1 MAKYLMQ
8 FRYYGN
14 SSDGKNY
21 PSSITKNSL
30 ISGSYLISYK
40 PSATSIASLGIQTL
54 PGVKFYLN
62 NSQIDPII
70 IGPSGIY
77 ELGTDKNYEITGL
90 QFDSKS
96 IDSINANNG
105 AYLIIDIVYNVEE

>member
-8 FRYYGN
+8 FRYYGDQLEN
-14 SSDGKNY
+14 NGLSNIKY
-21 PSSITKNSL
+21 KEL
-30 ISGSYLISYK
+30 ISGSHFINCR
-40 PSATSIASLGIQTL
+40 PNATSIASLGIQTL

>member
-21 PSSITKNSL
+21 PSSITKDSL
-30 ISGSYLISYK
+30 ISGSYIISYK

-62 NSQIDPII
+62 HSQVDPII

-77 ELGTDKNYEITGL
+77 ELGINENYEITGL
-90 QFDSKS
+90 QFNEESLNL
-96 IDSINANNG
+96 IDANSG
-105 AYLIIDIVYNVEE
+105 AYLIIDVVYNVEE

>member
-30 ISGSYLISYK
+30 ISGSYLINYK

>member
-30 ISGSYLISYK
+30 ISGSYFISYK
-40 PSATSIASLGIQTL
+40 PNATSIASLGIQTL

-62 NSQIDPII
+62 NSQVDPII

-77 ELGTDKNYEITGL
+77 ELGIDENYEITGL
-90 QFDSKS
+90 Q
-96 IDSINANNG
+96 
-105 AYLIIDIVYNVEE
+105 L

>member
-21 PSSITKNSL
+21 PSSITKYSL

-54 PGVKFYLN
+54 PGVKLYLN
-62 NSQIDPII
+62 NSQVDPII
-70 IGPSGIY
+70 VGPSGIY
-77 ELGTDKNYEITGL
+77 ELGINENYEITGL
-90 QFDSKS
+90 QFDRKS
-96 IDSINANNG
+96 LDLIDANSG
-105 AYLIIDIVYNVEE
+105 AYLIIDVVYNVEE

>member
-14 SSDGKNY
+14 LSDGKNN
-21 PSSITKNSL
+21 PPDIKKNSL
-30 ISGSYLISYK
+30 ASGSYIITSK
-40 PSATSIASLGIQTL
+40 PNATSIASLGIQTL

-77 ELGTDKNYEITGL
+77 ELGIDENYEITGL
-90 QFDSKS
+90 QFDRKS

>member
-30 ISGSYLISYK
+30 ASGSYLITHK

-62 NSQIDPII
+62 NSQVDPII

-77 ELGTDKNYEITGL
+77 ELGIDENYEITGL
-90 QFDSKS
+90 QFDKKS
-96 IDSINANNG
+96 LDLIDANSG

>member
-21 PSSITKNSL
+21 PSEIKKDSL
-30 ISGSYLISYK
+30 ASGSYLINSK

-77 ELGTDKNYEITGL
+77 ELGIDENYEITGL
-90 QFDSKS
+90 QFDRKS
-96 IDSINANNG
+96 LDMIDANSG
-105 AYLIIDIVYNVEE
+105 AYLIIDVVYNVEE

>member
-21 PSSITKNSL
+21 PSDINKNSL
-30 ISGSYLISYK
+30 ASGSYLITRK
-40 PSATSIASLGIQTL
+40 PNATSIASLGIQTL

-62 NSQIDPII
+62 NSQVDPII

-77 ELGTDKNYEITGL
+77 
-90 QFDSKS
+90 
-96 IDSINANNG
+96 
-105 AYLIIDIVYNVEE
+105 

>member
-8 FRYYGN
+8 FRYYGD

-30 ISGSYLISYK
+30 ISCSYLINYK

-62 NSQIDPII
+62 NSQVDPII

-77 ELGTDKNYEITGL
+77 ELGIDENYEITGL
-90 QFDSKS
+90 QFDRKS
-96 IDSINANNG
+96 LDLIDANSG

>member
-21 PSSITKNSL
+21 PSSINKNSL

-62 NSQIDPII
+62 NSQVDPII
-70 IGPSGIY
+70 VGPSGIY
-77 ELGTDKNYEITGL
+77 ELGINENYEITGL
-90 QFDSKS
+90 QFDRKS
-96 IDSINANNG
+96 LDLIDANSG
-105 AYLIIDIVYNVEE
+105 AYLIIDVVYNVEE

>member
-1 MAKYLMQ
+1 MTKYLMQ
-8 FRYYGN
+8 FRYYGSQSEN
-14 SSDGKNY
+14 DNLSNIEYKQ
-21 PSSITKNSL
+21 L
-30 ISGSYLISYK
+30 ISGSYFISYK
-40 PSATSIASLGIQTL
+40 PNATSIASLGIQTL

-77 ELGTDKNYEITGL
+77 ESGIDENYEITGL

-96 IDSINANNG
+96 LDLIDANNG

>member
-8 FRYYGN
+8 YRYYGN

-30 ISGSYLISYK
+30 IICSYLINYK

-62 NSQIDPII
+62 NSQVDPII
-70 IGPSGIY
+70 VGPSGIY
-77 ELGTDKNYEITGL
+77 ELGINENYEITGL
-90 QFDSKS
+90 QFDRKS
-96 IDSINANNG
+96 LDLIDANSG
-105 AYLIIDIVYNVEE
+105 AYLIIDVVYNVEE

>member
-14 SSDGKNY
+14 SSDGN
-21 PSSITKNSL
+21 ITRDSL
-30 ISGSYLISYK
+30 ISGSYIINYK

-62 NSQIDPII
+62 HSQVDPII

-77 ELGTDKNYEITGL
+77 ELGINENYEITGL
-90 QFDSKS
+90 QFNEESLNL
-96 IDSINANNG
+96 IDANSG
-105 AYLIIDIVYNVEE
+105 AYLIIDVVYNVEE

>member
-8 FRYYGN
+8 FRYYGD

-21 PSSITKNSL
+21 PSEIKKDSL
-30 ISGSYLISYK
+30 ASGSYLINSK

-77 ELGTDKNYEITGL
+77 ELGINENYEITGL
-90 QFDSKS
+90 QFDRKS
-96 IDSINANNG
+96 LDLIDANSG
-105 AYLIIDIVYNVEE
+105 AYLIIDVVYNVEE

>member
-21 PSSITKNSL
+21 HSSITKNSL
-30 ISGSYLISYK
+30 ISGSYFISYK
-40 PSATSIASLGIQTL
+40 SNATSIASLGIQTL

-62 NSQIDPII
+62 NSQVDPII

-77 ELGTDKNYEITGL
+77 ELGIDENYEITGL
-90 QFDSKS
+90 QFDKKS
-96 IDSINANNG
+96 LDLIDANSG
-105 AYLIIDIVYNVEE
+105 AYLIIDVVYNVEE

>member
-30 ISGSYLISYK
+30 ISGSYLINYK
-40 PSATSIASLGIQTL
+40 PMCI
-54 PGVKFYLN
+54 K
-62 NSQIDPII
+62 SQP
-70 IGPSGIY
+70 
-77 ELGTDKNYEITGL
+77 
-90 QFDSKS
+90 
-96 IDSINANNG
+96 
-105 AYLIIDIVYNVEE
+105 

>member
-14 SSDGKNY
+14 QFENNDLSNIRY
-21 PSSITKNSL
+21 EEL
-30 ISGSYLISYK
+30 ISGSHFISCR
-40 PSATSIASLGIQTL
+40 PNATSIASLGIQTL

-77 ELGTDKNYEITGL
+77 ELGIDENYEITGL
-90 QFDSKS
+90 QFDRKS

>member
-1 MAKYLMQ
+1 MAKHLMQ
-8 FRYYGN
+8 FRYYGDQLEN
-14 SSDGKNY
+14 NNLSNIEYKQ
-21 PSSITKNSL
+21 L
-30 ISGSYLISYK
+30 ISGSYFINYK
-40 PSATSIASLGIQTL
+40 PNATSIASLGIQTL

-77 ELGTDKNYEITGL
+77 ELGIDENYEITGL
-90 QFDSKS
+90 QFDRKS

>member
-1 MAKYLMQ
+1 MTKYLMQ

-14 SSDGKNY
+14 QLENNNLSNIKY
-21 PSSITKNSL
+21 EEL
-30 ISGSYLISYK
+30 ISGSHFISCR
-40 PSATSIASLGIQTL
+40 PNATSIASLGIQTL

-77 ELGTDKNYEITGL
+77 ELGIDENYEITGL
-90 QFDSKS
+90 QFDRKS

>member
-21 PSSITKNSL
+21 PSEIKKDSL
-30 ISGSYLISYK
+30 ASGSYLINSK

-62 NSQIDPII
+62 NSQVDPII

-77 ELGTDKNYEITGL
+77 ELGIDENYEITGL
-90 QFDSKS
+90 QFDRKS
-96 IDSINANNG
+96 LDMIDANSG
-105 AYLIIDIVYNVEE
+105 AYLIIDVVYNVEE

>member
-8 FRYYGN
+8 FRYYGD

-40 PSATSIASLGIQTL
+40 PSATSIASLGI
-54 PGVKFYLN
+54 
-62 NSQIDPII
+62 
-70 IGPSGIY
+70 
-77 ELGTDKNYEITGL
+77 
-90 QFDSKS
+90 
-96 IDSINANNG
+96 
-105 AYLIIDIVYNVEE
+105 

>member
-21 PSSITKNSL
+21 PSAITKNSL

-62 NSQIDPII
+62 NSQVDPII

-77 ELGTDKNYEITGL
+77 ELGINENYEVTGL
-90 QFDSKS
+90 QFDRKS
-96 IDSINANNG
+96 LDLIDANSG
-105 AYLIIDIVYNVEE
+105 AYLIIDVVYNVEE

>member
-21 PSSITKNSL
+21 PSAITKNSL
-30 ISGSYLISYK
+30 ISGSYFISYK
-40 PSATSIASLGIQTL
+40 PNAISIASLGIQTL

-62 NSQIDPII
+62 NSQVDPII

-77 ELGTDKNYEITGL
+77 ELGIDENYEITGL
-90 QFDSKS
+90 QFDKKS
-96 IDSINANNG
+96 LDLIDANSG
-105 AYLIIDIVYNVEE
+105 AYLIIDVVYNVEE

>member
-1 MAKYLMQ
+1 MAKHLMQ
-8 FRYYGN
+8 FRYYGDQLEN
-14 SSDGKNY
+14 NNLSNIEYKQ
-21 PSSITKNSL
+21 L
-30 ISGSYLISYK
+30 ISGSYFISCK
-40 PSATSIASLGIQTL
+40 PNATSIASLGIQTL